1 MKLTCDEATSIC
13 DKNQYKE
20 ASWWEKIKLGIHLFL
35 CKKCGL
41 YSKQNSIMSTC
52 YEIHKNNII
61 NGKHYLKEEDKKQ
74 LQIEIKARIEPSEIN
89 LK

>member
-20 ASWWEKIKLGIHLFL
+20 ATLWEKVRLGIHLFL
-35 CKKCGL
+35 CNKCGL
-41 YSKQNSIMSTC
+41 YTKHNSIMSSC
-52 YEIHKNNII
+52 YEIHKNNIK
-61 NGKHYLKEEDKKQ
+61 NGKHCLGVDEKKQ
-74 LQIEIKARIEPSEIN
+74 LELEIKARTELSEIN